1 VTLAALLARGCDGS
15 QAAAQIDALQGRRS
29 RADAARGRAEGRG
42 LSSLEFEEGGTRG
55 VRIMVERDEDSSDE
69 EDNCT
74 TQDVEFQ
81 AAASFNGVR
90 EGLELQSNIM
100 TAVAPDYIDHTK
112 SSKFIADLL
121 QICQAWLPLFWSLIP
136 PLMEIQQHD
145 DKVTPIK
152 SLLFE
157 EMKGESV
164 FGKDLGTVVESQA
177 SQLWLVVA
185 RGNVESMPA

>member
-136 PLMEIQQHD
+136 RDPSPKLVIACWFTGRQRCVSVQRSNGMPL
-145 DKVTPIK
+145 
-152 SLLFE
+152 FR
-157 EMKGESV
+157 
-164 FGKDLGTVVESQA
+164 
-177 SQLWLVVA
+177 SQLWL
-185 RGNVESMPA
+185 